1 MGTFREWH
9 CESPHCGPLV
19 PIVQSLSII
28 SLAECRTSWNVV
40 RFNLRKTVILSQKLR
55 CTQETQKMP
64 MSPTDTV
71 FKVSS
76 LSQDWYRRPEQGIPT
91 WLSQEMGR
99 MWVDARVDSSRWR
112 RFRFVWR
119 SPPWRSNSSS
129 RIAWHPW
136 WPASSG
142 HREAPAEKQRNCSED
157 RKDMIAMISMINA
170 NLQNIYFHINTI
182 YSRWHQYHIISWTSM
197 AFDTQKYDSV
207 YF

>member
-1 MGTFREWH
+1 MGMFRAWH
-9 CESPHCGPLV
+9 CESPHCGPLI
-19 PIVQSLSII
+19 PIVQSLSSM

-64 MSPTDTV
+64 MSATDTV
-71 FKVSS
+71 FEVSS

-99 MWVDARVDSSRWR
+99 MWVDARVDLFR
-112 RFRFVWR
+112 RRCRFVSR

-129 RIAWHPW
+129 RTAWHPW

-142 HREAPAEKQRNCSED
+142 HPEAPAEKQRNCSED
-157 RKDMIAMISMINA
+157 RKEMIEMISMISMH
-170 NLQNIYFHINTI
+170 IYRI
-182 YSRWHQYHIISWTSM
+182 YIII
-197 AFDTQKYDSV
+197 
-207 YF
+207 